1 MSVTTRERERESVRG
16 KVLITSSHV
25 EPMPR
30 NARRDGRNCE
40 DRSVP
45 LIRREIART
54 ICPISLSF
62 GRLQF

>member
-1 MSVTTRERERESVRG
+1 MSVTTRARARKSFNNVVARRADAEEREAG
-16 KVLITSSHV
+16 
-25 EPMPR
+25 
-30 NARRDGRNCE
+30 ARNCE